1 MPAEVS
7 GGPMDS
13 VYDFFF
19 RSSVKYWRQPTLN
32 YTVYWALAVF
42 LGFTGLDYL
51 YLGSPLMFV
60 SKAILNIFTLGFLW
74 FYDALNATF
83 NTDQVKLAGPFIPGF
98 GPLGIGGGRFADED
112 RPGPSN
118 PEEAAKATNFLYY
131 GLGLMTLG
139 FFGVDSFMSGDK
151 LSGFLR
157 LIAIFTFI
165 YIPVAFIWY
174 VYNLYRYFVRT
185 GDCLD
190 ANWNYFGAPEP
201 KEGAQCPNVLQ
212 TFTVWALETTL
223 TVIEYIPVVNVA
235 APVLKRLIED
245 LKTAYGIVKTV
256 AAQAME
262 IGGKVIEGAGQI
274 KKMQET
280 LTQPPSAQE
289 FAEAKTQLGRAAT
302 DAVAGAAQATP
313 NFGKGLTASVPT
325 GLGALGVMASQKGGG
340 VLPSIPPLSVDSS
353 VLGLVAGGLV
363 LTILVSSVT
372 LTFWRAYQNVRRQ
385 ESASA
390 APARQRA
397 GEENDDGPPDPA
409 AFGGDAE

>member
-1 MPAEVS
+1 
-7 GGPMDS
+7 MDS

-19 RSSVKYWRQPTLN
+19 RSSVKYWQKPTLN

-51 YLGSPLMFV
+51 YLGSPSMFV
-60 SKAILNIFTLGFLW
+60 GKAVLNIFTLGFLW
-74 FYDALNATF
+74 LYDALNATF
-83 NTDQVKLAGPFIPGF
+83 NKDQVKLAGPFIPGF
-98 GPLGIGGGRFADED
+98 GPLGIGGGRFADEE

-118 PEEAAKATNFLYY
+118 PEEAAKAKNFLLY
-131 GLGLMTLG
+131 GIGLMTLG

-174 VYNLYRYFVRT
+174 VFNLYRYFVRT

-190 ANWNYFGAPEP
+190 ANWAYFGAPEP

-223 TVIEYIPVVNVA
+223 TVIEYIPILNVA

-256 AAQAME
+256 AEKAVE
-262 IGGKVIEGAGQI
+262 IGGTVVKGAEQL
-274 KKMQET
+274 KQMQET
-280 LTQPPSAQE
+280 LTQAPSAQD
-289 FAEAKTQLGRAAT
+289 FAAAKAA
-302 DAVAGAAQATP
+302 V
-313 NFGKGLTASVPT
+313 
-325 GLGALGVMASQKGGG
+325 SQTGGG
-340 VLPSIPPLSVDSS
+340 VLPSVPPLSQRLSVDSS
-353 VLGLVAGGLV
+353 VLGLVATGLV

-385 ESASA
+385 ESAPE
-390 APARQRA
+390 APARQRG

-409 AFGGDAE
+409 AFGGDSE

>member
-7 GGPMDS
+7 GGPMDA

-19 RSSVKYWRQPTLN
+19 RSSLKYWRQPTLN
-32 YTVYWALAVF
+32 YTVYWVLAVF

-60 SKAILNIFTLGFLW
+60 AKVLLNFATFGFLW
-74 FYDALNATF
+74 LYDALNATF
-83 NTDQVKLAGPFIPGF
+83 NKDQIKLAGPFIPGF
-98 GPLGIGGGRFADED
+98 GPLGIGGGRFADEE

-118 PEEAAKATNFLYY
+118 PEEAAKAKNFLIY
-131 GLGLMTLG
+131 GLGLMVLG
-139 FFGVDSFMSGDK
+139 FFGVDSFLSGDK

-174 VYNLYRYFVRT
+174 VFNLYRYFVKT

-190 ANWNYFGAPEP
+190 ANWVYFGAPEP

-212 TFTVWALETTL
+212 TFTVWALETAL
-223 TVIEYIPVVNVA
+223 TVIEYIPILNVA

-256 AAQAME
+256 AEKAVE
-262 IGGKVIEGAGQI
+262 IGGKVVEGAGQL
-274 KKMQET
+274 KQMQET
-280 LTQPPSAQE
+280 LSVTPSAGD
-289 FAEAKTQLGRAAT
+289 FAAAKA
-302 DAVAGAAQATP
+302 
-313 NFGKGLTASVPT
+313 
-325 GLGALGVMASQKGGG
+325 ALGTPLNQKGGG
-340 VLPSIPPLSVDSS
+340 ELPSIRSLSVDSS

-385 ESASA
+385 EGADATPA
-390 APARQRA
+390 APTGQRN

>member
-1 MPAEVS
+1 
-7 GGPMDS
+7 MDS

-19 RSSVKYWRQPTLN
+19 RSSVKYWQKPTLS

-42 LGFTGLDYL
+42 LGFSGLDYL

-60 SKAILNIFTLGFLW
+60 SKAVLNIFTLGFLW
-74 FYDALNATF
+74 IYDALNATF
-83 NTDQVKLAGPFIPGF
+83 NEDQVKLAGPFIPGF
-98 GPLGIGGGRFADED
+98 GPLGIGGGRFVDGG

-118 PEEAAKATNFLYY
+118 PEEAAKATNFLLY

-174 VYNLYRYFVRT
+174 IYNLYRYFVRT

-201 KEGAQCPNVLQ
+201 AEGAQCPNVLQ

-223 TVIEYIPVVNVA
+223 TVIEYIPVLNVA

-256 AAQAME
+256 ASQAVE
-262 IGGKVIEGAGQI
+262 IGSTVLKSAKQLQQ
-274 KKMQET
+274 MQDT
-280 LTQPPSAQE
+280 LGQPPSAAD
-289 FAEAKTQLGRAAT
+289 FASAKSELRKAAT
-302 DAVAGAAQATP
+302 NAVASTTQAT
-313 NFGKGLTASVPT
+313 S
-325 GLGALGVMASQKGGG
+325 ALGEGLKVGGLVAMASQKGGG
-340 VLPSIPPLSVDSS
+340 GDSGSSVASGHSLSVDSS
-353 VLGLVAGGLV
+353 VLGLVAAGVV

-372 LTFWRAYQNVRRQ
+372 LTFWRAYQNVRSQ
-385 ESASA
+385 ESSPSPS